1 MPHIPES
8 DAGAGTGFSL
18 TGARVIDAEGRQAQ
32 IVSVTQTGAQPN
44 AVIRIERGP
53 ELMLPVSL
61 LAMRQQGVFRLPFA
75 FDALDALS
83 DNAESGQETT
93 IPVLQEELQIDKR
106 VIDTGKGVRI
116 RKTVSEC
123 EQIVDQMLLRDELV
137 VEHVPVGKIV
147 TTAPLPATRYDGDTL
162 VVPILEEVLVVEKQI
177 RLKEEIRITR
187 HRHQVYAPQ
196 SVMLKSEAVS
206 VERFDKDGEASRP
219 VSTSQSST

>member
-18 TGARVIDAEGRQAQ
+18 TGARVIDAEGHQAQ

-116 RKTVSEC
+116 RKTVSER
-123 EQIVDQMLLRDELV
+123 EQ
-137 VEHVPVGKIV
+137 IV

-187 HRHQVYAPQ
+187 HRHQVHAPQ

-206 VERFDKDGEASRP
+206 VERFDEDGEASRP
-219 VSTSQSST
+219 VNTSQSCTRIQSEINPIPGKPAG